1 MLETWLDESL
11 DVQYSERMAGR
22 MAGRMQ
28 RNEEVVLQSITSR

>member
-1 MLETWLDESL
+1 L